1 MSIPQ
6 ALGLS
11 REGEQ
16 PLRFT
21 LWAGSQTL
29 LLHVLSPLLSEP
41 SQPSQHVVE
50 HRAPYLV
57 LSLCMFY

>member
-1 MSIPQ
+1 MSIAQ

-16 PLRFT
+16 PPCFT
-21 LWAGSQTL
+21 LWAGSPTL
-29 LLHVLSPLLSEP
+29 LPHVLSPLLSEP
-41 SQPSQHVVE
+41 SRPSQHVAE

-57 LSLCMFY
+57 LSPCIFH

>member
-1 MSIPQ
+1 MSIAQ

-11 REGEQ
+11 GEGEQ
-16 PLRFT
+16 LLRFT

-50 HRAPYLV
+50 HRVPYLV
-57 LSLCMFY
+57 LSLCIFY